1 MSIRVGLVAF
11 VAAILALDAMGAIG
25 TAHANKARRY
35 NADPPIKDCTR
46 INGRWGYYGN
56 FWCTPA
62 EQLRWDRW
70 QARRR

>member
-1 MSIRVGLVAF
+1 MTIRVGLIAF
-11 VAAILALDAMGAIG
+11 LAAIFAISA
-25 TAHANKARRY
+25 AHANQARRY

-46 INGRWGYYGN
+46 INGRWGFYGN
-56 FWCTPA
+56 FWCSPA

>member
-1 MSIRVGLVAF
+1 MTIRVGLVAF
-11 VAAILALDAMGAIG
+11 LTAILATSA
-25 TAHANKARRY
+25 ANADKARRY
-35 NADPPIKDCTR
+35 NTDPPIKDCTR
-46 INGRWGYYGN
+46 INGRWGFYGN

>member
-1 MSIRVGLVAF
+1 MFTRVGF
-11 VAAILALDAMGAIG
+11 VVLLAAILASGA
-25 TAHANKARRY
+25 AEANKARRY
-35 NADPPIKDCTR
+35 YADPPIKDCTR

-56 FWCTPA
+56 IWCTPA